1 MVLYRKYVYQWFYT
15 RGVLYSVHIPVGFT
29 GGTGI
34 LHWFCTGG
42 IPMVLHPK
50 YTVLT
55 VLYQSPEVYQWF
67 YTKGLLMVTAYVYQC
82 FCTGGI
88 LYLWIY
94 TVEVQQWFYTRG
106 PNDHQNL
113 I

>member
-1 MVLYRKYVYQWFYT
+1 MQCT
-15 RGVLYSVHIPVGFT
+15 VHIPVGFT

-67 YTKGLLMVTAYVYQC
+67 YTRGLQMFTIYVYQW

-88 LYLWIY
+88 PVPVDLYR
-94 TVEVQQWFYTRG
+94 RG
-106 PNDHQNL
+106 SAMVLHQRSQ
-113 I
+113 

>member
-55 VLYQSPEVYQWF
+55 VLYQSPEVYSTSGF
-67 YTKGLLMVTAYVYQC
+67 IPEVYKCSQYM
-82 FCTGGI
+82 CTSGF
-88 LYLWIY
+88 
-94 TVEVQQWFYTRG
+94 VPEVYCTCGFI
-106 PNDHQNL
+106 P
-113 I
+113 